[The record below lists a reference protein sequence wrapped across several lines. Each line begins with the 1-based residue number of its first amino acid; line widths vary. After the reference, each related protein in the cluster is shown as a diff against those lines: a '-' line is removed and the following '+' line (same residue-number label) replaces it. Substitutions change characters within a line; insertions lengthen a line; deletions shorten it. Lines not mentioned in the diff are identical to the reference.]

1 MKRKKSVMS
10 VFLGVK
16 TWKFPSNFPNRK
28 HFWNMKGMN
37 IASEKIP
44 GYMHWACAE
53 QDFYDIKKAQHG

>member
-1 MKRKKSVMS
+1 MS